1 MFEGV
6 LRQFRQKVRTRQY
19 VVTGHADE
27 EMDEDGLSIFD
38 VESAVLTGTIIEQ
51 QRDRQTAERKYV
63 VRGESVDGRIVSAE
77 PSRPFGDHHGLS
89 RVRYEKATQAR
100 MRRVR

>member
-63 VRGESVDGRIVSAE
+63 VRGETVDGRIV
-77 PSRPFGDHHGLS
+77 GVVGKLS
-89 RVRYEKATQAR
+89 PTGRLVIITAYRE
-100 MRRVR
+100 

>member
-1 MFEGV
+1 MFEALV
-6 LRQFRQKVRTRQY
+6 RQFRQKVRTRQY

-27 EMDEDGLSIFD
+27 EMDEDGLTIFD

-63 VRGESVDGRIVSAE
+63 VRGEAVDGTIVGVVGKLGRTGRLVIITAYRE
-77 PSRPFGDHHGLS
+77 
-89 RVRYEKATQAR
+89 
-100 MRRVR
+100 

>member
-6 LRQFRQKVRTRQY
+6 LRQFRQKVRTRRY

-38 VESAVLTGTIIEQ
+38 VEGAVLTGTIIER
-51 QRDRQTAERKYV
+51 QRDHQTGERKYV
-63 VRGESVDGRIVSAE
+63 VRGEAVDGTIV
-77 PSRPFGDHHGLS
+77 GVVGKLS
-89 RVRYEKATQAR
+89 PTGRLVIITAYRE
-100 MRRVR
+100 